1 MSEPLSQNKIDE
13 IQSFYLSGMTI
24 KEIQH
29 VCNVGAATVNKY
41 TKELPKR
48 IRRPF
53 QPTASQV
60 MEMRALREHGK
71 TNEEIAKMF
80 ETNPHR
86 IRDLI
91 GLQPDMARAAYGSV
105 VSRVTD
111 VEKQPEKE
119 ETQKMKPIWNPEKGT
134 WSANDRNAQTAKPT
148 SNPEEKKET
157 PKPVRRSSLKRTQCV
172 QTFEGHSFTYKT
184 TMDGKVRISDSTGHQ
199 LDMTEDELGFMLT
212 ELKDLYDI
220 LSQNKQAL
228 S

>member
-1 MSEPLSQNKIDE
+1 MGTPLTQNKIDE
-13 IQSFYLSGMTI
+13 IQSFYLSGMPI

-48 IRRPF
+48 IGKVF

-60 MEMRALREHGK
+60 MEMRSLREHGK
-71 TNEEIAKMF
+71 TNEQIAKIF
-80 ETNPHR
+80 GTHPRR

-91 GLQPDMARAAYGSV
+91 GRQPDMNRADYGSV
-105 VSRVTD
+105 ISRVTD
-111 VEKQPEKE
+111 VEKPEKE
-119 ETQKMKPIWNPEKGT
+119 KAPMTGPAWNQEKGT
-134 WSANDRNAQTAKPT
+134 WSMGDRAK
-148 SNPEEKKET
+148 PEEKKEA
-157 PKPVRRSSLKRTQCV
+157 PKPARRSSLKLAQCV
-172 QTFEGHSFTYKT
+172 QTFEGHSFAYKT

-199 LDMTEDELGFMLT
+199 LDMTKDELGFMLT
-212 ELKDLYDI
+212 ELNDLYDM